1 LISSLFIIK
10 ISSNQK
16 SARNQAELSIQEYD
30 FELRLLKEFN
40 KKIELLIDQTIS
52 MDSDAQYCYNILK
65 KQVNVFIYMLMKTKR
80 FFTMQRDPDEISSS
94 SSISLNMQSNSTT
107 RSSSSLQPRASVR
120 QMMPVDSIQL
130 SIGDT
135 LKINISL

>member
-1 LISSLFIIK
+1 
-10 ISSNQK
+10 
-16 SARNQAELSIQEYD
+16 
-30 FELRLLKEFN
+30 
-40 KKIELLIDQTIS
+40 